1 MISMEYK
8 FNGVELSK
16 LTEKGKAECRKEA
29 TEYVEHYGLRKVIYS
44 DIMKQTEPAKKIDVA
59 TDKIVKRLKTFG
71 GTCLTEDEYKNVIK
85 TSLQEIYGDK

>member
-59 TDKIVKRLKTFG
+59 SNEIMKCIGEAFCTPARIINQD
-71 GTCLTEDEYKNVIK
+71 YIK
-85 TSLQEIYGDK
+85 TILKDVYGDE